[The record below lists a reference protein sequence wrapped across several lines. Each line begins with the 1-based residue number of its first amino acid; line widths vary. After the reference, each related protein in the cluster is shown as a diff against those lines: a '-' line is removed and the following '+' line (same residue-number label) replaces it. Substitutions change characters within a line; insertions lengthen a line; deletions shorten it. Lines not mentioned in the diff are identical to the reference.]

1 MTELEKMERAKMY
14 MEKLANGINPI
25 DDSPVP
31 DGDTVNNVRISR
43 CFFFVSDILEQVIKN
58 GVVISAPNFEKPKKA
73 PFSLTYERRNAFVF
87 SHTPIPVSEIAKRL
101 NDLASGENM
110 KKISTTVITSWLL
123 EAGVLAQTS
132 SPTGR
137 KSKHPTT
144 IGTDLGLEVESRV
157 GLNGEYQ
164 VVLYN
169 EQAQHFILD
178 NLDAIIEAE
187 NAKTEMQGMPWTLE
201 QDEKLKELLRQG
213 VSMKEMALQL
223 KRNTSAIR
231 GRLRKLGLLDNK

>member
-14 MEKLANGINPI
+14 MDKLANGINPI
-25 DDSPVP
+25 DDSMVP
-31 DGDTVNNVRISR
+31 DGDTINNVRISR
-43 CFFFVSDILEQVIKN
+43 CFFFVSDILDQVIKN
-58 GVVISAPNFEKPKKA
+58 GGVISTPNSKKPKKA
-73 PFSLTYERRNAFVF
+73 PFSLPYERRNAFAF

-110 KKISTTVITSWLL
+110 KNISSTVITSWLM
-123 EAGVLAQTS
+123 EAGILAQMT
-132 SPTGR
+132 SPTGI
-137 KSKHPTT
+137 KKKYPTT
-144 IGTDLGLEVESRV
+144 IGTDLGLKVESRI
-157 GLNGEYQ
+157 GPNGEYQ

-201 QDEKLKELLRQG
+201 QDEELKELFRRG
-213 VSMKEMALQL
+213 TSVKEMAIKL
-223 KRNTSAIR
+223 KRNTEAIR
-231 GRLRKLGLLDNK
+231 GRLRKLGLVGNK